1 MEVLMKIS
9 KVSIVCITLL
19 LVIVLLTAVLPV
31 SATPQEIVR
40 VWVTYQTGRKAEVF
54 QALNRADAS
63 VYYDFPELE
72 AYVVSL
78 PEAALN
84 GILRNPYVIGVEGD
98 PERYPVEP
106 VSQVTLDGLFANTVD
121 ANGQTVPWGIDA
133 VQARDI
139 WDVDGNAVVDVG
151 APTGAGIKV
160 CIIDTGYYAGHE
172 DLKDNV
178 TGMSQVDDNYLRDMV
193 GHGSHVAG
201 TISALN
207 NELGVVGVSPGEV
220 NLHIVKI
227 FSDSGTWVTRAS
239 DLTAA
244 IYNCRDNGAKVI
256 SMSLSGSQ
264 ANKKEERAFNQVY
277 EAGILHVAAAGNHQ
291 VESPGALHYP
301 ASYASVISVAA
312 VDASLAVANFSAQ
325 NTPVE
330 LAAPGVG
337 VLSTIPYI
345 ETTKV
350 TVDGADYPVN
360 HVEFAAYG
368 SASGSLADGGLCTT
382 TGNWAGKVVLCS
394 RGDIS
399 FYDKVR
405 NVQNSGGVAAIIYNN
420 VPNEDLF
427 ATLGAGNS
435 STIIAVSTTMET
447 GQFLLTK
454 VGIDATVSSVYEW
467 PVSGYEA
474 WSGTSMATPHVA
486 GVAALIWSANP
497 GWTNVQIREA
507 LTETA
512 FDLGPAGRDIAYG
525 YGLVQAVDALAH
537 LEGGVEPP
545 PPPPDTQLSVEIIS
559 PEEGATVSG
568 SVLFEVRVTAGLEAV
583 PGAAVTL
590 TLTGAKS
597 APVTLTGVTD
607 ANGTFSL
614 TYTINSRRMGT
625 GTYTLSVSA
634 TKVGYLE
641 GSATRTFI
649 VQ

>member
-1 MEVLMKIS
+1 
-9 KVSIVCITLL
+9 
-19 LVIVLLTAVLPV
+19 
-31 SATPQEIVR
+31 
-40 VWVTYQTGRKAEVF
+40 
-54 QALNRADAS
+54 
-63 VYYDFPELE
+63 
-72 AYVVSL
+72 
-78 PEAALN
+78 
-84 GILRNPYVIGVEGD
+84 
-98 PERYPVEP
+98 
-106 VSQVTLDGLFANTVD
+106 
-121 ANGQTVPWGIDA
+121 
-133 VQARDI
+133 
-139 WDVDGNAVVDVG
+139 
-151 APTGAGIKV
+151 
-160 CIIDTGYYAGHE
+160 
-172 DLKDNV
+172 
-178 TGMSQVDDNYLRDMV
+178 
-193 GHGSHVAG
+193 
-201 TISALN
+201 
-207 NELGVVGVSPGEV
+207 
-220 NLHIVKI
+220 
-227 FSDSGTWVTRAS
+227 
-239 DLTAA
+239 
-244 IYNCRDNGAKVI
+244 
-256 SMSLSGSQ
+256 
-264 ANKKEERAFNQVY
+264 
-277 EAGILHVAAAGNHQ
+277 
-291 VESPGALHYP
+291 
-301 ASYASVISVAA
+301 
-312 VDASLAVANFSAQ
+312 
-325 NTPVE
+325 
-330 LAAPGVG
+330 
-337 VLSTIPYI
+337 
-345 ETTKV
+345 
-350 TVDGADYPVN
+350 
-360 HVEFAAYG
+360 
-368 SASGSLADGGLCTT
+368 LADGGLCTT